1 MIATSGDWCL
11 AGPQTNRE
19 GTKAGAKAAGPR
31 QAGGR
36 SADRGLSDPS
46 VGAVLQSC
54 AISPQSPE
62 VPTAL
67 RLMLGPDP
75 RASSQGHRTIKQ
87 PVSIF
92 QGTAFLGWGGD
103 AAPAP

>member
-1 MIATSGDWCL
+1 MIATSGDWYP

-19 GTKAGAKAAGPR
+19 GPKARAKSAGPR

-36 SADRGLSDPS
+36 SEDRGLSDPS
-46 VGAVLQSC
+46 VGALLQSC

-62 VPTAL
+62 VPTSL

-75 RASSQGHRTIKQ
+75 RGVQPGPQDYKTAHLHLSGHSN
-87 PVSIF
+87 PGV
-92 QGTAFLGWGGD
+92 GW
-103 AAPAP
+103 